1 MLKSMKR
8 NPLKHIEKNL
18 AFSIDGS
25 CSSVY
30 EVNGFDMITKMK
42 VQKAYYRNQLA
53 LFTHQEYDVQFL
65 VIPRTTDC
73 DEIIDQHIATLK
85 GPTAPTG
92 HFF

>member
-30 EVNGFDMITKMK
+30 EVNGFGYDHKDESTKS
-42 VQKAYYRNQLA
+42 VLPQSTRFIYP
-53 LFTHQEYDVQFL
+53 
-65 VIPRTTDC
+65 PRIRCTVSCHSTNNR
-73 DEIIDQHIATLK
+73 L
-85 GPTAPTG
+85 
-92 HFF
+92 